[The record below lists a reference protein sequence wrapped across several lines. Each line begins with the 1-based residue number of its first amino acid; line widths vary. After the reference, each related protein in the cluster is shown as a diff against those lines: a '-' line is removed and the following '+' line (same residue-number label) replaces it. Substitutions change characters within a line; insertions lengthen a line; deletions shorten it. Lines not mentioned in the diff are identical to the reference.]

1 MTIVRPVTNEED
13 LQNLD
18 TLPDENLRTEFIE
31 QIIALRRKILN
42 NCKIK
47 TFKGK
52 EINGEQYVEII
63 KSYLEMINS
72 DVVPN
77 IESIWV
83 SLCKSENYKILDKA
97 KKEYEALIK
106 QRIQS
111 NLSNSGN
118 KKFLDEDE
126 FRNLHQEAKKNC
138 IFLYVD
144 KSIGDES
151 VKNLFLKEMKIYLKE
166 RFKYFQLLN
175 EEEMKNSV
183 FKFLKIKFEALEIKL
198 KCNEIKN
205 LQDIENNLS
214 NIENELKANFN
225 FKDSST
231 SNQLFLDFK
240 SRLILFSS
248 NFFIKTLQ
256 SQYDSLQEEK
266 TNLQEKYKWEIS
278 EHKDKHEKETKRR
291 ETSIDT
297 VRIENFAMKNELN
310 ILKERYELDIT
321 EKDQKIKSLHE
332 SLQNFKID
340 FSKEK
345 ENLTKKLLL
354 TDESKKD
361 LERKSIQMQADFEKE
376 KALLDFKVDHMNKL
390 VEEMTK
396 KEKSAGHEL
405 KFHLKE
411 QQNALKEA
419 SVNYEKNMKNLS
431 QDIEKLKEKILDLE
445 SSLSNKENQ
454 IEIEKIQFEDSISK
468 LKLERDSITEKFN
481 YLKKKTEEQKL
492 RVQQDI
498 DSKDKEN
505 KLIIEELKYQEE
517 ELLKRIRLI
526 EEENNKNRDKLEREV
541 LISNQSR
548 EFMELKCHELTEQ
561 IQDQKNN
568 FEKIIEALETK
579 LTSSS
584 NYGHEFS
591 IKIDEIKIFYEQ
603 EKKQLEA
610 NYKREKEISLKE
622 TEKFK
627 EILNI
632 TNLSVSQN
640 EKIISEMKNEISSLI
655 KQNENL
661 INEKISLEGK
671 INCMDKEYFKK
682 WKEMSDDAGKRLDEK
697 EKIFQQELKNLNR
710 NSEESLSQFK
720 SLFEIEKMRLE
731 EKLKDEKIR
740 SENRNKNLCQEYEDK
755 INSMEKE
762 HKEEVEDLQRDYSEI
777 ENEYQNY
784 LTNADNEINILSQKI
799 KDLEIQLKEY
809 KESSVSIQNQLSQNL
824 DSKIETY
831 ENEKKELIKK
841 FEDLKNEFNT
851 KEKDFLS
858 LNIKKESL
866 EKQLYDNEQAYNSHR
881 RELEEDIKELIS
893 KHDLF
898 KNKQQ
903 EIVDEL
909 LIKKLEFTR
918 ETALLKQQIEFLNTK
933 LDEQVR
939 VNEENQ
945 REYEESIISIK
956 NDMMRDFSEKLEI
969 LQKEKEDL
977 LEKLNKKKKELRDLE
992 QTFLKQTC
1000 LIEKEKNVLNDKI
1013 GVLGGKNKE
1022 LVENYQ
1028 NEIEKLSKEM
1038 LIMKNEY
1045 FKEIENYRIGNE
1057 DLRKKLREEQIAYD
1071 EKEKKFED
1079 ERSLLEGKIKLIEKQ
1094 MEEYKLELVETQPK
1108 VEKIIDA
1115 IQKRSSYDKNQ
1126 IEYFYQEKLNEIEKK
1141 YQMHLNELQ
1150 EAHQTI
1156 YSNMV
1161 GHNQDLEKELKNLSL
1176 QAELRHKTYTDPNVI
1191 NKKISDLIE
1200 VQDRLRKELEENKRD
1215 KDKKLS
1221 EYQALVERE
1230 KEIFKY
1236 KITDT
1241 ENKCREVETKR
1252 ALMIVEYEKERAK
1265 WSLEKDHLLSSISEL
1280 QETIDRLQ
1288 KKVESLIRENEK
1300 IRGDKEKEKE
1310 SFHKRFTSSI
1320 ITNNNINANVI
1331 MPGSYLSEKE
1341 INVEK
1346 FDKYS
1351 DKYDKYNDKYDKFDK
1366 PRLYNPLQIPKTNIS
1381 SLNTS
1386 KIFNEFNN
1394 LGMTSEEKFESL
1406 FSNKN
1411 SSASASKI
1419 LSSISKINKK

>member
-18 TLPDENLRTEFIE
+18 TLPDEKLRTEFIE

-42 NCKIK
+42 KCKIK

-72 DVVPN
+72 DIVPN

-83 SLCKSENYKILDKA
+83 SLCKSENFKILEKA
-97 KKEYEALIK
+97 KKEYEVYIK

-111 NLSNSGN
+111 NN

-138 IFLYVD
+138 IILYTD
-144 KSIGDES
+144 KSIGEEN

-183 FKFLKIKFEALEIKL
+183 FKFLKLKFEAMEIKL
-198 KCNEIKN
+198 KCNEIKS
-205 LQDIENNLS
+205 LQDIENHLS
-214 NIENELKANFN
+214 IIENDLKINFN

-256 SQYDSLQEEK
+256 SQNDSLQEEK
-266 TNLQEKYKWEIS
+266 SQMQDKFKWEIS
-278 EHKDKHEKETKRR
+278 EHKEKHEKETKRR
-291 ETSIDT
+291 ETSIDS
-297 VRIENFAMKNELN
+297 VRIENFGIKNELN
-310 ILKERYELDIT
+310 TLKERYELDMT
-321 EKDQKIKSLHE
+321 EKDQKINFFNE
-332 SLQNFKID
+332 SLQNLKIE

-345 ENLTKKLLL
+345 ENLIQKLL
-354 TDESKKD
+354 TTEEAKKD
-361 LERKSIQMQADFEKE
+361 AERKSLQIQADFEKE
-376 KALLDFKVDHMNKL
+376 KALLDFKVDHLNKI
-390 VEEMTK
+390 VEEMSK
-396 KEKSAGHEL
+396 KEKSAGHDL

-411 QQNALKEA
+411 QQNALKET
-419 SVNYEKNMKNLS
+419 SVNYEKNLKTLS
-431 QDIEKLKEKILDLE
+431 QEIEKLKEKILDLE
-445 SSLSNKENQ
+445 SNLSNKENQ
-454 IEIEKIQFEDSISK
+454 IEIEKIQFEDNLLKLRNERDLLTEKLNYFKKKSEEEK
-468 LKLERDSITEKFN
+468 LKS
-481 YLKKKTEEQKL
+481 
-492 RVQQDI
+492 QQDI
-498 DSKDKEN
+498 ESKEKEY
-505 KLIIEELKYQEE
+505 KLIIQELKNQEE
-517 ELLKRIRLI
+517 EFLKRIRSI
-526 EEENNKNRDKLEREV
+526 EEENSKKLDRLEREV

-548 EFMELKCHELTEQ
+548 EFMEVKCHELNEQ
-561 IQDQKNN
+561 IQEQKNN
-568 FEKIIEALETK
+568 FEKIIEALQSK

-584 NYGHEFS
+584 NYSQEFS
-591 IKIDEIKIFYEQ
+591 IKIEEIKSFYEQ
-603 EKKQLEA
+603 EKKQLDLTH
-610 NYKREKEISLKE
+610 KREKEMSQKE
-622 TEKFK
+622 IEKLK

-632 TNLSVSQN
+632 KNLSHSQN
-640 EKIISEMKNEISSLI
+640 EKIISEMKNEISLLI

-671 INCMDKEYFKK
+671 INSMEKDYFKK
-682 WKEMSDDAGKRLDEK
+682 WKEMNDETEKRLDDK
-697 EKIFQQELKNLNR
+697 ERIFQEEIKNLNR
-710 NSEESLSQFK
+710 NSEEALSQFK

-740 SENRNKNLCQEYEDK
+740 SENRNKNLCKEYEDK

-762 HKEEVEDLQRDYSEI
+762 HKEEVEELQRDYNEV
-777 ENEYQNY
+777 ENEYQSY
-784 LTNADNEINILSQKI
+784 MYNADNEINILSQRI
-799 KDLEIQLKEY
+799 KDLENQLKEN
-809 KESSVSIQNQLSQNL
+809 KESSVNIQNQLTQNL
-824 DSKIETY
+824 DSKTEAY
-831 ENEKKELIKK
+831 ENEKKELLKK
-841 FEDLKNEFNT
+841 LEELKTDFNN
-851 KEKDFLS
+851 KEKDYLS
-858 LNIKKESL
+858 LNFKKESL
-866 EKQLYDNEQAYNSHR
+866 EKTLYENEQSYNSHR

-893 KHDLF
+893 KHDSF

-956 NDMMRDFSEKLEI
+956 NDLTKDFSEKLEI
-969 LQKEKEDL
+969 VQKEKEDL

-1022 LVENYQ
+1022 LIENYQ

-1038 LIMKNEY
+1038 VIMKNEY
-1045 FKEIENYRIGNE
+1045 FKEIESYRLGNE
-1057 DLRKKLREEQIAYD
+1057 ELRKKLREEQIASD

-1094 MEEYKLELVETQPK
+1094 MDEYKLELVETQPK

-1115 IQKRSSYDKNQ
+1115 IQKRSAYDKHQ
-1126 IEYFYQEKLNEIEKK
+1126 MEYFYQEKLNEIEKK

-1156 YSNMV
+1156 YSDMV
-1161 GHNQDLEKELKNLSL
+1161 SQNQDLEKELKNLSL
-1176 QAELRHKTYTDPNVI
+1176 QAELRHKTYADPNVI

-1200 VQDRLRKELEENKRD
+1200 VQDRLRKELEENKKD
-1215 KDKKLS
+1215 KDRKLND
-1221 EYQALVERE
+1221 YQSLVERE

-1236 KITDT
+1236 KITDA

-1265 WSLEKDHLLSSISEL
+1265 WSLEKDHLISSISEL

-1288 KKVESLIRENEK
+1288 KKIESLIRENEK
-1300 IRGDKEKEKE
+1300 IRGDKEKDKE

-1331 MPGSYLSEKE
+1331 MPGNYLSEKE
-1341 INVEK
+1341 LNIEK
-1346 FDKYS
+1346 FDKYT
-1351 DKYDKYNDKYDKFDK
+1351 DKFDKYDKFDK
-1366 PRLYNPLQIPKTNIS
+1366 PRLYNPLQMPKTNVS

-1386 KIFNEFNN
+1386 KILNEFQGINM
-1394 LGMTSEEKFESL
+1394 GMTSEEKFESL
-1406 FSNKN
+1406 FNNKN